1 MPFFQIPESLGGLT
15 QPVAPVD
22 SWSYSSSRHEISQ
35 DGQIPFVEFREERN
49 QRLTNDPRQY
59 KRADQTS
66 QNNDQSSNARRS
78 GHHGYPRGCKFEL
91 LSPII
96 YACRPESACTVPVPC
111 KRKCFAVWVYCF
123 EGRVSLSVVLGNTGV
138 TLKAASDVKSLER
151 SSALVLDRN
160 RTLDILRP
168 CQSDLPLIREL
179 RTLLGRGPGGPPLSD
194 RDVIGE
200 IARKID
206 KREVLAFREARGS
219 GGGGG
224 GGGAFKKVEDDDGG
238 FQPPPPPPRQPSST
252 SAPPPDSPILAS
264 NNDGAAQ
271 AVAAHQA
278 AQDGVP
284 FCEH

>member
-1 MPFFQIPESLGGLT
+1 M
-15 QPVAPVD
+15 
-22 SWSYSSSRHEISQ
+22 
-35 DGQIPFVEFREERN
+35 
-49 QRLTNDPRQY
+49 
-59 KRADQTS
+59 
-66 QNNDQSSNARRS
+66 
-78 GHHGYPRGCKFEL
+78 
-91 LSPII
+91 
-96 YACRPESACTVPVPC
+96 
-111 KRKCFAVWVYCF
+111 
-123 EGRVSLSVVLGNTGV
+123 SVVLGNTGV